1 MRRTTVVA
9 TLAVLIA
16 ASLGLTVG
24 LRAQGPEFRPPRIA
38 FLDIHRVI
46 ENYERSRRVEKDL
59 GDKAEAIRNRVEA
72 EMNEIR
78 KEDLALDKLSS
89 ASSDYA
95 AKKEAVE
102 LKKYKLQYWAKQEE
116 QKVRREAREEMVS
129 IYREIQNAVERYA
142 AAVGL
147 EAVLLVSRGELP
159 GETLP
164 EVKFQIAVRPVL
176 FCTEGL
182 DVTEP
187 ILSILNGK

>member
-59 GDKAEAIRNRVEA
+59 GDKADEIRNRVEA